1 MRWCAVVVAAGRGT
15 RFGAPKQ
22 LVDLAGA
29 PLLAWSLR
37 CFALVAQI
45 QGVVIVTESEWL
57 DQVRDLCRAEVR
69 VPACEVVPGGATRQ
83 ESVRLG
89 LSSVPSGFDAVLV
102 HDGAR
107 PLVLAQ
113 DVRRG
118 MEAVGAGRAAILAA
132 PVVDTIKQVRSL
144 QLVVAATLPRAG
156 LWAAQ
161 TPQFALLDDLRSA
174 HARAYDDGVQ
184 ATDDAALLERLGME
198 VAIVAVS
205 GENFKV
211 TYPADIER
219 AAVVLKAR
227 RAGVEVPS

>member
-1 MRWCAVVVAAGRGT
+1 MRWCAVVVAAGRDT